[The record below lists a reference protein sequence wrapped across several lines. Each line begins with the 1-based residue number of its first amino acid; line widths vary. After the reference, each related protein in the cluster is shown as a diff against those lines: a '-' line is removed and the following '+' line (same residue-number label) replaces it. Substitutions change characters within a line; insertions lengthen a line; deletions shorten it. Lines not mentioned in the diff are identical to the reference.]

1 VYFFFNLFVC
11 LLSKVDRK
19 RFQSRC
25 EVQREVLHSVVNKVI
40 YSLLMDQQRT
50 LVAAGFP
57 HFSSGTVERIQ
68 TVMAALRS
76 GEQPETKFDG
86 PLLEELSIQK
96 KLVCALLSLR
106 VNLAPPPDPRSGRT
120 GSRERATGS
129 ENGKRYRAIHSV
141 AIVLVYFDLLGPY
154 ILDRLSTFSE

>member
-1 VYFFFNLFVC
+1 
-11 LLSKVDRK
+11 
-19 RFQSRC
+19 
-25 EVQREVLHSVVNKVI
+25 
-40 YSLLMDQQRT
+40 MDQQRT

-57 HFSSGTVERIQ
+57 HFSSGIVERIQ

-129 ENGKRYRAIHSV
+129 ENGKRYHAIHSV